1 MSITTAGYPAARPPW
16 YDDVQVV
23 WLEFA
28 DYLGWLQGKVGH
40 TVTEWGE
47 RVQLPKPW
55 YPGEHWA
62 FVGPSGLGKTTQVV
76 PILGTRKFVLA
87 LDPKGR
93 DTTLSKSG
101 YVRVEE
107 LPARGWRRYSGP
119 DQKTW
124 RKIWRDIDEGKPARV
139 IVGGDRRTQEQA
151 ATLKDLLDRAIKF
164 CQESEGWTLYCDEF
178 ELLSS
183 VRMMQLQDQIDDML
197 ITARDSGISVVTSY
211 QAQAWVSHHASRQA
225 RKVTVWPQAVKMLQ
239 AVADNMGRE
248 WRDVGIVADHL
259 PPFHSATIPQ
269 GKRGGPMVITR
280 PPEL

>member
-1 MSITTAGYPAARPPW
+1 MTVTTADGPALW
-16 YDDVQVV
+16 SGDVQVV

-28 DYLGWLQGKVGH
+28 DYLLWLQGKLTH

-47 RVQLPKPW
+47 RVRLPKPW
-55 YPGEHWA
+55 FPGEHWA
-62 FVGPSGLGKTTQVV
+62 FVGPTGQGKTTQVV

-87 LDPKGR
+87 LDPKGK

-101 YVRVEE
+101 YIRVEE

-139 IVGGDRRTQEQA
+139 IVGGDRRTTEQA
-151 ATLKDLLDRAIKF
+151 AALRDLLDQAIKF
-164 CQESEGWTLYCDEF
+164 AQESEGWTVYVDEF

-183 VRMMQLQDQIDDML
+183 QRMMRLADQIDDML
-197 ITARDSGISVVTSY
+197 IAARDSGISVVTAY

-225 RKVTVWPQAVKMLQ
+225 RKATVWPQSVELLKS
-239 AVADNMGRE
+239 VALNMSRE
-248 WRDVGIVADHL
+248 WKDVGIAADRV
-259 PPFHSATIPQ
+259 PAYHSVTIPQ
-269 GKRGGPMVITR
+269 GKRGGPMIITA